1 MRFGKQNKTWAA
13 FGRKLF
19 GENSAPEPEPP
30 VEEETARAAEAPVPE
45 MEEQV
50 MPEEP
55 FTPQPGTSNDP
66 SQAVLISLGRFKRH
80 IQHATGAPE
89 HAQWP
94 GECLQELLKILN
106 IAAESGWDTLREA
119 VTDTARVLCSYERA
133 RRTAQCLPFLRA
145 CDDALSMMI
154 GDIIIDNETPTVRMA
169 WQKHYQ
175 GALEVMRRD
184 GIALVED
191 DVAEEEPVAEKRAGA
206 PSPSVPPAPVP
217 RSEPAPAPVVQRQ
230 APAPA
235 IPSAPFGGVP
245 EEAASAPEESPAE
258 DTGAPVSPWE
268 EDADAA
274 PEEAAL
280 EDDGLRE
287 ADDDAPLG
295 EDLGEIDLRGDVTD
309 EDSAQEEA
317 DPGPDAAEEG
327 MEATSGEAE
336 ASCEESIPDTGDASE
351 AVEGQEGV
359 SDGAMEEAPAEEP
372 APAPEP
378 PAPPTVDEINK
389 AMQSAILAGDVAGA
403 KVLAL
408 HLAAALARQEADH
421 VAAALDGARRRLELN
436 GHAAEDA
443 ARRVREAEERVR
455 SAEEQIAAREADAR
469 DARARMDTL
478 DGEIAGTR
486 GELEDLDARIAA
498 LQEERAAAAQRL
510 REREIART
518 DTVAAESLVSSEI
531 EALMEEEEAAAEF
544 LEKARGRV
552 ADLEEGRRGIL
563 GDILALETELEE
575 RRRAIGEITR
585 PLDGGGAAAESGQ
598 QDGLLF

>member
-19 GENSAPEPEPP
+19 GENSPSAPECP
-30 VEEETARAAEAPVPE
+30 VEEETACAVEAPVPE

-50 MPEEP
+50 MPEDP
-55 FTPQPGTSNDP
+55 FTPQPGTTNDP

-191 DVAEEEPVAEKRAGA
+191 EAAEDQPAGETA
-206 PSPSVPPAPVP
+206 DGTPAPPAP
-217 RSEPAPAPVVQRQ
+217 EPTPAPVVEPE
-230 APAPA
+230 APAMD
-235 IPSAPFGGVP
+235 IPEAPFGGTP
-245 EEAASAPEESPAE
+245 EEAAPAPEESAADDP
-258 DTGAPVSPWE
+258 GAPVSPWE
-268 EDADAA
+268 DDADAA
-274 PEEAAL
+274 PEEEL
-280 EDDGLRE
+280 PE
-287 ADDDAPLG
+287 DDAPQETDDEAPVE
-295 EDLGEIDLRGDVTD
+295 EDLGEIDVRGDVTEEEPAREETDTEPAATEEDTDNAPGETGAPEETPTPDHSD
-309 EDSAQEEA
+309 EPAVGQEE
-317 DPGPDAAEEG
+317 
-327 MEATSGEAE
+327 E
-336 ASCEESIPDTGDASE
+336 ASD
-351 AVEGQEGV
+351 EGT
-359 SDGAMEEAPAEEP
+359 AEAPAEEP
-372 APAPEP
+372 TPEPEP
-378 PAPPTVDEINK
+378 PAPRTVEDVNQ
-389 AMQSAILAGDVAGA
+389 AMQSAILAGDIAGA

-421 VAAALDGARRRLELN
+421 VSAALDGARSRLGLN
-436 GHAAEDA
+436 GDAAEDA

-469 DARARMDTL
+469 DARARMGAL
-478 DGEIAGTR
+478 DGEIAETR
-486 GELEDLDARIAA
+486 GELADLDARIAA

-510 REREIART
+510 RDGETART
-518 DTVAAESLVSSEI
+518 DTIAAESLVSSEI
-531 EALMEEEEAAAEF
+531 EALMEEEEAAREF

-585 PLDGGGAAAESGQ
+585 PLDGGGAAAEAGQ
-598 QDGLLF
+598 PDGGLLF

>member
-1 MRFGKQNKTWAA
+1 VRFGKQNKTWAA

-19 GENSAPEPEPP
+19 GENSATAPEPP
-30 VEEETARAAEAPVPE
+30 VEDGAACAGDAPVPE

-50 MPEEP
+50 MPEDP
-55 FTPQPGTSNDP
+55 FTPQPGTPNDP

-175 GALEVMRRD
+175 GALEAMRRD

-191 DVAEEEPVAEKRAGA
+191 EAAEEEPVRETAA
-206 PSPSVPPAPVP
+206 VPPAPPAPPVAP
-217 RSEPAPAPVVQRQ
+217 APAPAPAPVVEPE
-230 APAPA
+230 APARNLPET
-235 IPSAPFGGVP
+235 PFGGTP
-245 EEAASAPEESPAE
+245 EEAAPAPEEDDANDTDAPA
-258 DTGAPVSPWE
+258 SPWE
-268 EDADAA
+268 NDADAA
-274 PEEAAL
+274 PEGDFPGE
-280 EDDGLRE
+280 
-287 ADDDAPLG
+287 DAPQETDDEAPVE
-295 EDLGEIDLRGDVTD
+295 EDLGEIDVRGDVTGEEPAREETD
-309 EDSAQEEA
+309 TEPAATEEDTDHA
-317 DPGPDAAEEG
+317 PGD
-327 MEATSGEAE
+327 AE
-336 ASCEESIPDTGDASE
+336 ASEETPASDHSDEPAAGEEEEEASSAVTG
-351 AVEGQEGV
+351 
-359 SDGAMEEAPAEEP
+359 EAPAEEP
-372 APAPEP
+372 APEPAP
-378 PAPPTVDEINK
+378 PAPRTVEDVNR
-389 AMQSAILAGDVAGA
+389 AMQSAILAGDIAGA

-421 VAAALDGARRRLELN
+421 VSAALDGARSRLGLN
-436 GHAAEDA
+436 GDATEDA

-455 SAEEQIAAREADAR
+455 GADEQIAAREADAR
-469 DARARMDTL
+469 DARTRLGAL
-478 DGEIAGTR
+478 DGDIAETR
-486 GELEDLDARIAA
+486 AGLEDLDARIAA

-510 REREIART
+510 RDQEIART
-518 DTVAAESLVSSEI
+518 DTIAAESLVSSEI
-531 EALMEEEEAAAEF
+531 EALMEEEEAAREL

-585 PLDGGGAAAESGQ
+585 PLDGGGAPAEAGQ
-598 QDGLLF
+598 PDGLLF

>member
-19 GENSAPEPEPP
+19 GENSASAPEPL
-30 VEEETARAAEAPVPE
+30 VEEETVCAVEAPVPE

-55 FTPQPGTSNDP
+55 FTPQPGASSDP

-191 DVAEEEPVAEKRAGA
+191 DVADDEPVGEKGAGT
-206 PSPSVPPAPVP
+206 PSLSPPPAPTP
-217 RSEPAPAPVVQRQ
+217 HSEPAPAPVVQQ
-230 APAPA
+230 EAPVAD
-235 IPSAPFGGVP
+235 IPEAPFGGVTD
-245 EEAASAPEESPAE
+245 EAPSAPQESPAE

-280 EDDGLRE
+280 EDDGPRE
-287 ADDDAPLG
+287 ADDDAPLE

-309 EDSAQEEA
+309 EESAREET
-317 DPGPDAAEEG
+317 DTGSDATEEDR
-327 MEATSGEAE
+327 ETGETE
-336 ASCEESIPDTGDASE
+336 ASCEVFPPDNCDESGAGEET
-351 AVEGQEGV
+351 QEEL
-359 SDGAMEEAPAEEP
+359 SDGGAAAAPAEEP

-389 AMQSAILAGDVAGA
+389 AMQTAILAGDVAGA

-421 VAAALDGARRRLELN
+421 VAAALDGARSRLELN
-436 GHAAEDA
+436 GQAAEDA

-469 DARARMDTL
+469 DARARMGAL
-478 DGEIAGTR
+478 DGEIAETR

-498 LQEERAAAAQRL
+498 LQEARAAAAQRL

-531 EALMEEEEAAAEF
+531 EALMEEEEAAGEF

>member
-19 GENSAPEPEPP
+19 GENSASAPEPL
-30 VEEETARAAEAPVPE
+30 VEEETVCAVEAPVPE

-55 FTPQPGTSNDP
+55 FTPQPGASSDP

-191 DVAEEEPVAEKRAGA
+191 DVADDEPVGEKGAGT
-206 PSPSVPPAPVP
+206 PSLSPPPAPTP
-217 RSEPAPAPVVQRQ
+217 HSEPAPAPVVQQ
-230 APAPA
+230 EAPVAD
-235 IPSAPFGGVP
+235 IPEVPFGGVP
-245 EEAASAPEESPAE
+245 EEAVSVPQENPAE

-268 EDADAA
+268 EDADAV

-280 EDDGLRE
+280 EDDGPRE
-287 ADDDAPLG
+287 ADDDAPLE

-309 EDSAQEEA
+309 EESAREETDTGSDATEEDA
-317 DPGPDAAEEG
+317 D
-327 MEATSGEAE
+327 TGETE
-336 ASCEESIPDTGDASE
+336 ASCETPTPDNCDESGAGEET
-351 AVEGQEGV
+351 QEEV
-359 SDGAMEEAPAEEP
+359 SDGGAAAAPAEEP

-389 AMQSAILAGDVAGA
+389 AMQTAILAGDVAGA

-421 VAAALDGARRRLELN
+421 VAAALDGARSRLELN
-436 GHAAEDA
+436 GQAAEDA

-469 DARARMDTL
+469 DARARMGAL
-478 DGEIAGTR
+478 DGEIAETR

-531 EALMEEEEAAAEF
+531 EALMEEEEAAGEF

>member
-1 MRFGKQNKTWAA
+1 VRFGKQNKTWAA

-19 GENSAPEPEPP
+19 GENSPSAPECP
-30 VEEETARAAEAPVPE
+30 VEEETACADEAPVPE

-50 MPEEP
+50 MPEDP

-133 RRTAQCLPFLRA
+133 RRTAHCLPFLRA

-191 DVAEEEPVAEKRAGA
+191 EVAEDEPARETAVA
-206 PSPSVPPAPVP
+206 PPAVP
-217 RSEPAPAPVVQRQ
+217 AAPAPEPAPAPVAEPE
-230 APAPA
+230 APARNLPDE
-235 IPSAPFGGVP
+235 PFGGVP
-245 EEAASAPEESPAE
+245 GEAAAAPEESADD

-268 EDADAA
+268 DDADAA
-274 PEEAAL
+274 PEEEPL
-280 EDDGLRE
+280 EDDAPQETDDE
-287 ADDDAPLG
+287 APVE
-295 EDLGEIDLRGDVTD
+295 EDLGEIDLRGDVA
-309 EDSAQEEA
+309 EEESAQ
-317 DPGPDAAEEG
+317 DD
-327 MEATSGEAE
+327 
-336 ASCEESIPDTGDASE
+336 PDTGPAAADEETDNAPGDTGTPDE
-351 AVEGQEGV
+351 APAPDHLEEHAVEKEEGDEDET
-359 SDGAMEEAPAEEP
+359 SDEVTAEAPAEEP
-372 APAPEP
+372 APEPEP

-421 VAAALDGARRRLELN
+421 VSAALDGARSRLGLN
-436 GHAAEDA
+436 GDAAEDA

-455 SAEEQIAAREADAR
+455 SAEEQIAAREADALE
-469 DARARMDTL
+469 ARTRLGAL
-478 DGEIAGTR
+478 DGGIAETR

-510 REREIART
+510 RDQEIART
-518 DTVAAESLVSSEI
+518 DTIAAESLVSSEI
-531 EALMEEEEAAAEF
+531 EALMEEEEAAREF

-585 PLDGGGAAAESGQ
+585 PLDGDGAPAEAGQ
-598 QDGLLF
+598 PDGGLLI